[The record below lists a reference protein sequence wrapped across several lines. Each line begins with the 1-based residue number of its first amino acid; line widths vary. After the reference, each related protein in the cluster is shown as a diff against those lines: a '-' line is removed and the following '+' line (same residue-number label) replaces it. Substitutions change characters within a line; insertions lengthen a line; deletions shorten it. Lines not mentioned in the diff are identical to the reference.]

1 MELNSTGA
9 RSARLLSHAVDSR
22 SIAGARTA
30 EDIRVERTSNFETAT
45 AASLVLGVLCTGAV
59 LFGLFVWEWQQ
70 ETSYRAWLLL
80 ACVAPLSYAA
90 KTAWSRGLRVWNR
103 WNAIHVTVDS
113 MRATVLF
120 DAVADRI
127 EQVAESLDETCSLDV
142 ESFVVYDKALGRTQV
157 RTRSC
162 AQNPKTVYLR
172 LAGDRRLAVFH
183 SRGDDVIC
191 GRDHAVTRHE
201 MFILRLKASDNP
213 LADKIFLREWLLSC
227 LDRFKEPP
235 DNVVEVVAL
244 DQSSTDWIPEWRTR
258 CARALKRCDG
268 VGNCF
273 FLKRKSIVPMLVDAS
288 TWVGKELRIYLIVGP
303 PGTGKTEL
311 TIWLAGYLRVPLYRL
326 SLNDTRLSDQIFAQL
341 VSPTSLRHDNA
352 VIQIDEFQETL
363 TRWKEHRQKNGVS
376 MGGFCEVLQGSNS
389 LARGFIVLSGTQEM
403 AETMQ
408 DPAFAAVFRRIS
420 IPKIILDW
428 LSADDLQA
436 FFYNFILD
444 FVPGC
449 PAEELKNSAQR
460 FTDSNGPWDS
470 GVSIDM
476 VKQFLMQR
484 ISSFRGQELSED
496 MADPWSP
503 FIVPV
508 AMRRRFFDYLCQEG
522 PAREH
527 LMSYPRVGKSVA
539 LGEPA
544 GECARGVLAAAH
556 D

>member
-1 MELNSTGA
+1 
-9 RSARLLSHAVDSR
+9 
-22 SIAGARTA
+22 
-30 EDIRVERTSNFETAT
+30 
-45 AASLVLGVLCTGAV
+45 
-59 LFGLFVWEWQQ
+59 
-70 ETSYRAWLLL
+70 
-80 ACVAPLSYAA
+80 
-90 KTAWSRGLRVWNR
+90 
-103 WNAIHVTVDS
+103 
-113 MRATVLF
+113 
-120 DAVADRI
+120 
-127 EQVAESLDETCSLDV
+127 
-142 ESFVVYDKALGRTQV
+142 
-157 RTRSC
+157 
-162 AQNPKTVYLR
+162 
-172 LAGDRRLAVFH
+172 
-183 SRGDDVIC
+183 
-191 GRDHAVTRHE
+191 
-201 MFILRLKASDNP
+201 
-213 LADKIFLREWLLSC
+213 
-227 LDRFKEPP
+227 
-235 DNVVEVVAL
+235 
-244 DQSSTDWIPEWRTR
+244 
-258 CARALKRCDG
+258 
-268 VGNCF
+268 
-273 FLKRKSIVPMLVDAS
+273 
-288 TWVGKELRIYLIVGP
+288 
-303 PGTGKTEL
+303 
-311 TIWLAGYLRVPLYRL
+311 
-326 SLNDTRLSDQIFAQL
+326 
-341 VSPTSLRHDNA
+341 
-352 VIQIDEFQETL
+352 
-363 TRWKEHRQKNGVS
+363 
-376 MGGFCEVLQGSNS
+376 MGCFCEVLQGSNS

-496 MADPWSP
+496 VADPWSP